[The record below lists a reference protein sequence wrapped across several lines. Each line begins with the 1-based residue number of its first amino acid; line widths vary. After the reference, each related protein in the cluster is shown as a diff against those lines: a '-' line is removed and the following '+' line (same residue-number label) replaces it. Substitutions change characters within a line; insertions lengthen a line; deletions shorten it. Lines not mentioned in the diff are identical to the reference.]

1 LPPGA
6 GTSSGNA
13 GIISLGSVTPVATP
27 GILREVPGL
36 LLDRDGPL
44 SLRWRYLPQLLP
56 WLARFAL
63 ASRRAEALADDLA
76 TLLARADQAHDVVIQ
91 QCGLADLVRPG
102 GWLKVARSE
111 AALLEGTAFA
121 RRMMDR
127 AGIGYEIL
135 DAPAVRRLEP
145 ALARDLVAGLLLPR
159 NRAVRHPQR
168 YVEGIARTVIERGG
182 RWLQA
187 RVRRLAFAGERVAA
201 VVTDK
206 GEVPADLVVLAAGA
220 FSKELAAQA
229 GLRLPLEAERGYHV
243 MLPHPEP
250 TLSRP
255 VYSVEHAFLLAPM
268 EHGVRL
274 TGGVELASPTAPP
287 DYRRIRRLARRATD
301 LVPGLDPRVLSE
313 WQGNRPSLPDS
324 LPVLGRAPGHANLL
338 LAFGHQHVGLTLG
351 PLTGRL
357 VADLAAG
364 RDPGLDLAPYRP
376 DRRFW

>member
-1 LPPGA
+1 M
-6 GTSSGNA
+6 
-13 GIISLGSVTPVATP
+13 
-27 GILREVPGL
+27 PGL

-145 ALARDLVAGLLLPR
+145 ALAPDLVAGLLLPR

-255 VYSVEHAFLLAPM
+255 
-268 EHGVRL
+268 
-274 TGGVELASPTAPP
+274 
-287 DYRRIRRLARRATD
+287 
-301 LVPGLDPRVLSE
+301 GL
-313 WQGNRPSLPDS
+313 
-324 LPVLGRAPGHANLL
+324 LGRA
-338 LAFGHQHVGLTLG
+338 
-351 PLTGRL
+351 RL
-357 VADLAAG
+357 PA
-364 RDPGLDLAPYRP
+364 RP
-376 DRRFW
+376 DGARHPAHRRRRAGEPDRPARLPPHPPPGPARDRPRPRPRPPRS